1 MHMFVNTCISMPK
14 ALLCWLSKKINLVM
28 SDFPEGRQNILTETI
43 PRFTVA
49 QNHNT
54 INQN

>member
-1 MHMFVNTCISMPK
+1 
-14 ALLCWLSKKINLVM
+14 M
-28 SDFPEGRQNILTETI
+28 SDIPEGRKNILTETI

-49 QNHNT
+49 QNRNT